1 MRIDSHQHFWKYN
14 TATHGWISDRMS
26 IIRNDFLPEHLK
38 PILMQNNIQG
48 CVAVEA
54 HQSEKETEF
63 LLKCA
68 EEHTFIKGV
77 VGWVDLRSDRVE
89 ERLEHYA
96 KNPFLK
102 GIRHL
107 VQEEGEGFM
116 LGAAFQNGISKLN
129 YYGLTYDIL
138 IFPHQIKEATAL
150 VTKFPEQAFVLDH
163 LAKPY
168 IKAKEIENWQ
178 SDIEILAQ
186 NKNMLC
192 KISGMVTEGDWRNW
206 SEADFSPYLDVIFEC
221 FGAERIMFGSD
232 WPVCKLAG
240 EYNQVLQIVENYI
253 SKFSKEEQKKIMGEN
268 AINFYNLNT

>member
-14 TATHGWISDRMS
+14 TITHSWISDSMS
-26 IIRNDFLPEHLK
+26 IIQKDFLPRHLE
-38 PILMQNNIQG
+38 PILKANTIEG

-54 HQSEKETEF
+54 HQSENETQF
-63 LLKCA
+63 LLNCA
-68 EEHTFIKGV
+68 QEHNFIKGV

-89 ERLEHYA
+89 ERLEHFSSYRL
-96 KNPFLK
+96 LK

-116 LGAAFQNGISKLN
+116 LGTAFQNGISKLN
-129 YYGLTYDIL
+129 QYGLTYDIL
-138 IFPHQIKEATAL
+138 IFPHQISEATAL
-150 VTKFPEQAFVLDH
+150 VTKFPEQPFVLDH

-186 NKNMLC
+186 SKNVLC
-192 KISGMVTEGDWRNW
+192 KISGMVTEADWMKW
-206 SEADFSPYLDVIFEC
+206 SVDDFTPYLDVIFES
-221 FGAERIMFGSD
+221 FGTERIMFGSD

-240 EYNQVLQIVENYI
+240 EYDQVLHLVEDYI
-253 SKFSKEEQKKIMGEN
+253 SKFSTKEQQKIMGDN
-268 AINFYNLNT
+268 AINFYNLST

>member
-1 MRIDSHQHFWKYN
+1 MRIDSHQHFWKYD
-14 TATHGWISDRMS
+14 TTTHGWISDAMS

-38 PILMQNNIQG
+38 PILIQNNIQG

-68 EEHTFIKGV
+68 EEHNFIKGV

-96 KNPFLK
+96 KYPLLK

-116 LGAAFQNGISKLN
+116 LGADFQNGISKLKQ
-129 YYGLTYDIL
+129 YGLTYDIL

-150 VTKFPEQAFVLDH
+150 ATKFPEQAFVLDH

-192 KISGMVTEGDWRNW
+192 KVSGMVTEADWRNW
-206 SEADFSPYLDVIFEC
+206 NAGDFTPYLDVIFEC
-221 FGAERIMFGSD
+221 FSAERIMYGSD

-253 SKFSKEEQKKIMGEN
+253 SKFSNEEQKKIMGEN
-268 AINFYNLNT
+268 AISFYNLDT

>member
-1 MRIDSHQHFWKYN
+1 MRIDSHQHFWKYD
-14 TATHGWISDRMS
+14 TTTHGWISDAMS

-54 HQSEKETEF
+54 NQSEKETEF

-68 EEHTFIKGV
+68 QKHNFIKGV
-77 VGWVDLRSDRVE
+77 VGWVDLRSNRME
-89 ERLEHYA
+89 ERLERYA
-96 KNPFLK
+96 KHPLLK

-116 LGAAFQNGISKLN
+116 LDAAFQNGISKLKQ
-129 YYGLTYDIL
+129 YGLTYDIL

-168 IKAKEIENWQ
+168 IKAKKIENWQ
-178 SDIEILAQ
+178 SDIEILSQSQNAQ
-186 NKNMLC
+186 C
-192 KISGMVTEGDWRNW
+192 KISGMVTEADWMSW
-206 SEADFSPYLDVIFEC
+206 SADDFTPYLDVIFEC

-232 WPVCKLAG
+232 WPVSKLAG
-240 EYNQVLQIVENYI
+240 EYNQVLQILENYI

>member
-14 TATHGWISDRMS
+14 TATHGWISDTMS

-192 KISGMVTEGDWRNW
+192 KISGMVTEADWRNW
-206 SEADFSPYLDVIFEC
+206 SEADFNPYLDVIFEC